1 MKKTIGI
8 MTSSFIG
15 IWGVSLI
22 VSLSAWGAGE
32 ISIGFFITFLIAGL
46 IRIIIVRKKNKKRK
60 KTHQYPPLRPGVDKS
75 SELYDYH
82 KIMSIRYYNRH
93 YNHFR

>member
-8 MTSSFIG
+8 MTNSFIG
-15 IWGVSLI
+15 IWGILLI

-46 IRIIIVRKKNKKRK
+46 IRIIIIRKKKKRK
-60 KTHQYPPLRPGVDKS
+60 TKYHHPPHKPGIDKH

-82 KIMSIRYYNRH
+82 KIMSIRYYN
-93 YNHFR
+93 HFR